1 MKMRCCVLLVLFLQY
16 LGGSGLP
23 LFELSSKADDAL
35 RMALDEINARYA
47 RLHLYRVSKATVTR
61 VVPLGMNTYDM
72 MLKFGIRE
80 TECRKG
86 SGIDPQGCA
95 YRRGFFVLEAGCHIR
110 ARLSERLT
118 NIVSLKCSPAQS
130 SSSESSEE
138 VWTGWHYDPNRLAR
152 RDPVPSTATPS
163 SHAPPP
169 IHPGRHGDI
178 NIRED
183 YMSNHLE

>member
-1 MKMRCCVLLVLFLQY
+1 MKMRFCVLLVLVLQF
-16 LGGSGLP
+16 LGGLGLP

-35 RMALDEINARYA
+35 RMALDKINARYA
-47 RLHLYRVSKATVTR
+47 RTHLYRVSKASVTR
-61 VVPLGMNTYDM
+61 VVPLGTNMYDM

-95 YRRGFFVLEAGCHIR
+95 YRRGFFVSEAGCHIR
-110 ARLSERLT
+110 TRLYERLT
-118 NIVSLKCSPAQS
+118 NIISLKCNTAQS

-138 VWTGWHYDPNRLAR
+138 VWTGWHFDPNRLGH
-152 RDPVPSTATPS
+152 RDPVPTTGIPS
-163 SHAPPP
+163 SDPPP
-169 IHPGRHGDI
+169 LIFPAHLGDI
-178 NIRED
+178 NVRED